1 MPLHPPPTIGIGTA
15 LVVQKLQRTDMS
27 RAAEVTFCLQ
37 LAGTPSVA
45 LAQDAIDDFQ
55 VNFNATLRN
64 LLDTQVVV
72 APPTIR
78 LGDGSNVPFEAVA
91 AGAPANGL
99 DANTFVPPNVAFL
112 FKKTTGV
119 GGRKNRGRMYL
130 PFALATSDVSE
141 NGTIAGAA
149 VSGGTTQSTAF
160 LAGLVAD
167 ATAMVIENK
176 TLDTSGPK
184 PFVTA
189 ITSGPTVLTFA
200 AEATVATQRRRLG
213 R

>member
-1 MPLHPPPTIGIGTA
+1 MPLHPPPTIAASLG

-27 RAAEVTFCLQ
+27 RAAEVTFGLTVS
-37 LAGTPSVA
+37 GTPSLAV
-45 LAQDAIDDFQ
+45 AQDAIDDFQ

-64 LLDTQVVV
+64 LLDTQVVC

-91 AGAPANGL
+91 AGAAANGL

-119 GGRKNRGRMYL
+119 GGRKSRGRMYL

-160 LAGLVAD
+160 LTQL
-167 ATAMVIENK
+167 ATDTTQMVIVNK
-176 TLDTSGPK
+176 TFDTSGPK

-189 ITSGPTVLTFA
+189 ITIGPTVLTFA